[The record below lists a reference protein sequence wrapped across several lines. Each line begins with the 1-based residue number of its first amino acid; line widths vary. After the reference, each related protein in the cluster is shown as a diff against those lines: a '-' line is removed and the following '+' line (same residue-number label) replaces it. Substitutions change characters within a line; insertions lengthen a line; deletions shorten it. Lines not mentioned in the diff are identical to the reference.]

1 MSDAASAGGREP
13 VRSERH
19 GAVALVTIDRPETR
33 NALSGEVAGALHGAL
48 VAAAADPALRV
59 IVLTGAGGAFSAGA
73 DLKEGLPTH
82 QRVEDTI
89 NERYRPSLE
98 LITGLDKPVIAAIP
112 GPAAGIA
119 MSYALACDLVVMAEE
134 GYLLSPF
141 STIGLV
147 PDGGATWFLARRLG
161 YHRAYQLCVEAERI
175 PAARCLELGLAN
187 RVVPGPT
194 LIEHTLAWA
203 AELARRAPLALA
215 ATKQAMRQ
223 AMHLSWSETVTAEA
237 RLQNDLATSADARE
251 AVQAFLSKRPP
262 KFEGR

>member
-33 NALSGEVAGALHGAL
+33 NALSREVAGALHGAL

-175 PAARCLELGLAN
+175 PAGRCLELGLAN

-194 LIEHTLAWA
+194 LIEHTLTWA

-223 AMHLSWSETVTAEA
+223 AMWLSWSDTVTAEA

-251 AVQAFLSKRPP
+251 AVQAFLTKRPP